1 MELQKKSGDYISL
14 QLKYTEQSTACS
26 KLSSDLKESI
36 NSELQTK
43 VLYNETVIKNE
54 DLNRQNQILIQKLME
69 ADTKIHDITVQYNLI
84 SSKCEALELKLRAP
98 LPSPRNTTLD
108 SLPPTAPKAKVM
120 TPRQHIVES
129 HKPEI
134 LTIDNKPKEIKPV
147 IEKPIEKLIT
157 IHTEKIIAIAE
168 PKEIKP
174 VVEKTYSQR
183 K

>member
-1 MELQKKSGDYISL
+1 MKPLL
-14 QLKYTEQSTACS
+14 
-26 KLSSDLKESI
+26 
-36 NSELQTK
+36 
-43 VLYNETVIKNE
+43 KNE

-147 IEKPIEKLIT
+147 V
-157 IHTEKIIAIAE
+157 
-168 PKEIKP
+168 
-174 VVEKTYSQR
+174 VVETVSIENDKPDNEKKFKLKNQ
-183 K
+183 